1 MSSSQI
7 VQNAVPRDCMAV
19 ASKACALPGA
29 VSARAIETIPQQC
42 NDPWIAEVA
51 WDNSHH
57 HAAQEFGAVNSKCS
71 LMGGVMIPYIR
82 RRTVSSSGWAPGL
95 SALRFSRQPVS

>member
-1 MSSSQI
+1 
-7 VQNAVPRDCMAV
+7 MAV

-51 WDNSHH
+51 WDDR
-57 HAAQEFGAVNSKCS
+57 
-71 LMGGVMIPYIR
+71 MIVR
-82 RRTVSSSGWAPGL
+82 LKSSE
-95 SALRFSRQPVS
+95 R